1 MPQGREAEAMWYR
14 VSLLLRADVDD
25 DGIHEIRVMANTY
38 AILEVEEAT
47 RDARSGDCR
56 FTARINA
63 PSAEAA
69 LGSML
74 TVVAQVSGRVGLAA
88 EASLRK
94 AVIEREEPVL
104 GQGASSETPQ
114 AEVL

>member
-1 MPQGREAEAMWYR
+1 
-14 VSLLLRADVDD
+14 
-25 DGIHEIRVMANTY
+25 
-38 AILEVEEAT
+38 
-47 RDARSGDCR
+47 
-56 FTARINA
+56 
-63 PSAEAA
+63 
-69 LGSML
+69 
-74 TVVAQVSGRVGLAA
+74 VSGRVGLAA